1 MGLGTK
7 SVSRFFSISSGDTGE
22 THARRCHDAR
32 SEIGG
37 TWEGFEY
44 LLLLLVPEGFG
55 SGKGSG
61 IISEPYWNLT
71 RDPLAALQ
79 YVDAF
84 SDETRFDAYQRSLRS
99 VVPVK
104 PDLTLTL

>member
-1 MGLGTK
+1 MSGQNQ
-7 SVSRFFSISSGDTGE
+7 SVGFSISSGDTGE

-61 IISEPYWNLT
+61 IISETVLE
-71 RDPLAALQ
+71 
-79 YVDAF
+79 
-84 SDETRFDAYQRSLRS
+84 SDT
-99 VVPVK
+99 
-104 PDLTLTL
+104 